1 MNESATDTEYGG
13 AWSPD
18 GRRFAYLQVSGKSM
32 GLAVA
37 TVGSAD
43 VPILLRREIW
53 ASLPDWSPTNEWI
66 SFQNESGWNLISPDG
81 KTVKPLGKISTQH
94 LAFSRDAKQLFGV
107 RQEHSRVTLFSLDLA
122 TLKVKDVRELGED
135 LAPSSDYSP
144 GIRFSVAPDGK
155 SIAYSA
161 ADMKSSLWLLEGF
174 QQPSLLQ
181 RLFGPT
187 ALRSGGTS
195 Y

>member
-1 MNESATDTEYGG
+1 V
-13 AWSPD
+13 WSPD

-32 GLAVA
+32 GLAIV
-37 TVGSAD
+37 TVGSAER
-43 VPILLRREIW
+43 PIVLRQVVW
-53 ASLPDWSPTNEWI
+53 GSLPDWSPTNEWI
-66 SFQNESGWNLISPDG
+66 SFQDESGWNLISPDG
-81 KTVKPLGKISTQH
+81 KTVKSLGKISTQH
-94 LAFSRDAKQLFGV
+94 LAFSRDGKQLFGV
-107 RQEHSRVTLFSLDLA
+107 RQEHSRVTLFSIDLA
-122 TLKVKDVRELGED
+122 TLKVKDIRELDED
-135 LAPSSDYSP
+135 LAPASDYGP

-187 ALRSGGTS
+187 PLKSGSPLR
-195 Y
+195 